1 MPPLPRP
8 RPTVRPPKL
17 RIGKRF
23 QGYETTYVSGSR
35 LSLQALAL
43 TLVPGVEGQDPASL
57 GEPMAPGIRFI
68 RHQDSSCRSLL
79 PILCP
84 RVTPSPLSQGEVAID
99 KGVSGWSLQ
108 SRADPFWF
116 PPLVSTSVVSLGL
129 GDSGGG
135 KGKQGGVGG
144 GVGLT
149 SQEVMSR
156 LWFSVC
162 KASRHPRGGDL
173 ETEK

>member
-1 MPPLPRP
+1 MRP
-8 RPTVRPPKL
+8 FSGLQETRVVAREES
-17 RIGKRF
+17 G
-23 QGYETTYVSGSR
+23 ETTYVSGSR

-84 RVTPSPLSQGEVAID
+84 QVTPSPLSQGEVAID

-129 GDSGGG
+129 GAKPGGHCVAKYILAIYHTHVIIPREPKSGEGIR
-135 KGKQGGVGG
+135 
-144 GVGLT
+144 
-149 SQEVMSR
+149 SQSLFAHGCE
-156 LWFSVC
+156 
-162 KASRHPRGGDL
+162 KNL
-173 ETEK
+173 ERPLA